1 MKENVFKI
9 GTLMN
14 IILFVSL
21 KILVD
26 IVHVLLKR
34 QRNVFVKKILMQMIK
49 INVLRE
55 SVIIIVKH
63 VKIMI

>member
-26 IVHVLLKR
+26 IALVLLKR